1 MNFLEELKK
10 CEPNVTQ
17 ISRDA
22 GLARQAVYLWKDGAI
37 PRKAVFDALKAMDKY
52 QQVLANL
59 CYNDLRAKMPY
70 GRKVTVK

>member
-37 PRKAVFDALKAMDKY
+37 PRSTVFQALKAMDKY
-52 QQVLANL
+52 KPVLSGL
-59 CYNDLRAKMPY
+59 CYEDLRAKMPY
-70 GRKVTVK
+70 GRKVSVK